1 MIYGEYLA
9 MIKMNKY
16 ANAFGEST
24 TDSSTYDK
32 FFSIQEEFI
41 KSYVEYTKKI
51 SSIIHS
57 IDDDVEI
64 RVITKV
70 PYVEENLLE
79 KFDKEYSEVV
89 EKITN
94 IPDNITLPE
103 SSYEKI
109 EDRVAKEPPF
119 IEVSNLKDYLNY
131 YSLFVSV
138 MDEFSKRITE
148 KLFFLQENLTR
159 IKESSNN
166 GNMDSKIDWYL
177 NILSVVRKY
186 LIKYVEYGESF
197 KSTIDD
203 D

>member
-1 MIYGEYLA
+1 MIYGECLA

-16 ANAFGEST
+16 ANAFGESA

-79 KFDKEYSEVV
+79 KFDKEYSEVS

-131 YSLFVSV
+131 YSLFISV

-148 KLFFLQENLTR
+148 KLFFLEENLNR

-166 GNMDSKIDWYL
+166 GNMDSKIVWYL
-177 NILSVVRKY
+177 NILSGVRK
-186 LIKYVEYGESF
+186 
-197 KSTIDD
+197 
-203 D
+203 

>member
-16 ANAFGEST
+16 ANAFGESVV
-24 TDSSTYDK
+24 DSSTYDK

-70 PYVEENLLE
+70 PYVEDNLLE
-79 KFDKEYSEVV
+79 KFDKEYSEVS

-94 IPDNITLPE
+94 IPDNITLSE

-159 IKESSNN
+159 IKESSTH

>member
-16 ANAFGEST
+16 ANTFGESA

-119 IEVSNLKDYLNY
+119 LEVSNLKDYLNY

-159 IKESSNN
+159 IKESSTH

-186 LIKYVEYGESF
+186 LIKDVEYGESF

>member
-1 MIYGEYLA
+1 MNYGECLA

-16 ANAFGEST
+16 ANTFGEST

-41 KSYVEYTKKI
+41 KSYVEYTKEI
-51 SSIIHS
+51 SSTIHS
-57 IDDDVEI
+57 IDNDVEV

-79 KFDKEYSEVV
+79 NFDKEYSEVV

-119 IEVSNLKDYLNY
+119 LEVSNLKDYLNY

-159 IKESSNN
+159 IKESSTN

>member
-79 KFDKEYSEVV
+79 KFDKDYSEVV

-119 IEVSNLKDYLNY
+119 LEVSNLKDYLNY

-159 IKESSNN
+159 IKESSTY

-177 NILSVVRKY
+177 NILSVIRKY

>member
-16 ANAFGEST
+16 ANAFGESS
-24 TDSSTYDK
+24 TDFSTYDK

-51 SSIIHS
+51 SYIIHS

-79 KFDKEYSEVV
+79 KFDKEYSEVS

-119 IEVSNLKDYLNY
+119 IEVANLKDYLNF

-159 IKESSNN
+159 IKESSTH

>member
-1 MIYGEYLA
+1 MIYGECLA

-16 ANAFGEST
+16 ANTFGEST

-79 KFDKEYSEVV
+79 SFDKEYSEVL

-119 IEVSNLKDYLNY
+119 LEVSNLKDYLNY

-159 IKESSNN
+159 IKESSTN

>member
-1 MIYGEYLA
+1 MIYGECLG

-16 ANAFGEST
+16 ANTFGEST

-41 KSYVEYTKKI
+41 KSYVEYVKKI

-57 IDDDVEI
+57 IDNDVEV

-70 PYVEENLLE
+70 PYVEDNLLE

-119 IEVSNLKDYLNY
+119 LEVSNLKDYLNY

-159 IKESSNN
+159 IKENSTN

>member
-1 MIYGEYLA
+1 MVYGEYLA

-16 ANAFGEST
+16 ANAFGESVV
-24 TDSSTYDK
+24 DSSTYDK

-79 KFDKEYSEVV
+79 KFDKEYSEVS

-103 SSYEKI
+103 SSYAEI

-119 IEVSNLKDYLNY
+119 LEVSNLKDYLNY

-197 KSTIDD
+197 KSTVDD

>member
-1 MIYGEYLA
+1 MIYGECLA

-16 ANAFGEST
+16 ANTFGEST

-41 KSYVEYTKKI
+41 KSYVEYAKKI

-57 IDDDVEI
+57 IDNDVEV

-70 PYVEENLLE
+70 PYVEDNLLE

-109 EDRVAKEPPF
+109 EDRVTKEPPF
-119 IEVSNLKDYLNY
+119 LEVSNLKDYLNY

-159 IKESSNN
+159 IKENSTN

>member
-1 MIYGEYLA
+1 MIYGECLA

-16 ANAFGEST
+16 ANTFGEST

-57 IDDDVEI
+57 IDDDVEV

-79 KFDKEYSEVV
+79 NFDKEYSEVL
-89 EKITN
+89 EKNTN

-119 IEVSNLKDYLNY
+119 LEVSNLKDYLKY

-159 IKESSNN
+159 IKENSTN

>member
-1 MIYGEYLA
+1 MVYGEYLA

-16 ANAFGEST
+16 ANAFGESAV
-24 TDSSTYDK
+24 DSSTYDK

-103 SSYEKI
+103 SSYAEI

-119 IEVSNLKDYLNY
+119 LEVSNLKDYLNY

-148 KLFFLQENLTR
+148 KLFFLEENLNR

-197 KSTIDD
+197 KFTVDD

>member
-1 MIYGEYLA
+1 MIYGECLA

-16 ANAFGEST
+16 ANTFGEST

-41 KSYVEYTKKI
+41 KSYVEYVKKI

-57 IDDDVEI
+57 IDNDVEV

-70 PYVEENLLE
+70 PYVEDNLLE

-119 IEVSNLKDYLNY
+119 LEVSNLKDYLNY

-159 IKESSNN
+159 IKENSTN